1 MATLPP
7 AMKQLQLT
15 RDGTVAT
22 VRLNRPE
29 VRNAFHADTITELT
43 EVFAA
48 LADDP
53 TLRAV
58 VLASTGTAFCAG
70 ADLHWMRQTADY
82 SWVDNHRDASRLAN
96 MLWTLQRCPVPV
108 IAEVQGDCYGG
119 GVGLVSCCDVVVAAE
134 SAQFCLSEAR
144 LGLIPATISPYVI
157 HAIGERAARRYFVT
171 AERFSAERAQAMG
184 LVHEVVPAT
193 ALGQTTQGLIDS
205 VLRNGPLAV
214 RACKQLVRDIGQ
226 TPITHELRDVTAR
239 RIADIRASDEG
250 KAGLNAFLTRG
261 TPPWTLP
268 QEARGNSGSDD

>member
-1 MATLPP
+1 MDTTSLKHLTLD
-7 AMKQLQLT
+7 
-15 RDGTVAT
+15 RDGAVAT

-29 VRNAFHADTITELT
+29 VRNAFHADTIAELT
-43 EVFAA
+43 EVFTA
-48 LADDP
+48 LGGDD

-58 VLASTGTAFCAG
+58 VLGASGVAFCTG

-82 SWVDNHRDASRLAN
+82 AWVDNHRDASRLAH

-119 GVGLVSCCDVVVAAE
+119 GVGLVSCCDVVVAADT
-134 SAQFCLSEAR
+134 AQFCLSEAR

-157 HAIGERAARRYFVT
+157 HAIGERSARRYFVT

-184 LVHEVVPAT
+184 LVHEVVPADQ
-193 ALGQTTQGLIDS
+193 LGQTTQGIVGQ

-239 RIADIRASDEG
+239 RIADVRASDEG
-250 KAGLNAFLTRG
+250 KAGLSAFLNRS
-261 TPPWTLP
+261 TPPWV
-268 QEARGNSGSDD
+268 QERP

>member
-1 MATLPP
+1 MARLSPP
-7 AMKQLQLT
+7 LKQLQLS
-15 RDGTVAT
+15 RDGAVAT

-43 EVFAA
+43 EAFAA

-58 VLASTGTAFCAG
+58 VLASTGSAFCAG

-119 GVGLVSCCDVVVAAE
+119 GVGLVSCCDVVVAAS

-171 AERFSAERAQAMG
+171 AERFSAERAQALG
-184 LVHEVVPAT
+184 LVHEVVAPEVLQAT
-193 ALGQTTQGLIDS
+193 TRGIVDS

-250 KAGLNAFLTRG
+250 KAGLNAFLARS
-261 TPPWTLP
+261 TPPWILP
-268 QEARGNSGSDD
+268 QEASGNAGGGH